1 MQEKSM
7 NNCIP
12 WSEKYRPKT
21 FQQTILDPINR
32 NIFESIIE
40 RKQFPNILFYG
51 PPGVG
56 KTTSAINIIQLYHHI
71 ITKQS
76 L

>member
-1 MQEKSM
+1 MQDKSM

-12 WSEKYRPKT
+12 WSEKYRPKS
-21 FQQTILDPINR
+21 FQQTILDPVNR
-32 NIFESIIE
+32 SIFENIIE

-56 KTTSAINIIQLYHHI
+56 KTTSAINLSLIHI
-71 ITKQS
+71 
-76 L
+76 